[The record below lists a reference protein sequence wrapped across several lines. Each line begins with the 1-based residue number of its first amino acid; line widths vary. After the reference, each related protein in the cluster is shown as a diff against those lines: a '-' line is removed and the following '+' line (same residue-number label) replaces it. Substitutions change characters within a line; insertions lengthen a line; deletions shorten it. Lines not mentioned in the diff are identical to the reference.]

1 MNSGEAC
8 GMNSGEACGMI
19 LAPLEVAGR
28 AERVRSR
35 FDQLGIDVLL
45 VTDLNNVRWLTGFT
59 GSAAMLVVELDG
71 LALLTDG
78 RYQDQAAAEL
88 TAAGVIADLRIGH
101 TGAELDRLLVE
112 AIAVSQRLGLE
123 ADHVS
128 WSTQQ
133 HYANGLLTGR
143 TLVATS
149 GVVEEERAVKDAGEV
164 ARIEAACRIA
174 DEALMAIR
182 RRFADGPTER
192 EFARELESEMA
203 DRGAEGP
210 SFPTIVA
217 SGPNSA
223 LPHHRADDRTIIEG
237 DLVVVDF
244 GALVEGYHS
253 DMTRTFVV
261 GEPSA
266 EQARMIEV
274 VTQAQ
279 QAGAAVVRPGLET
292 RAVDQACREVIAA
305 AGLGDRFTHGT
316 GHGVGLQ
323 IHESPWIGT
332 ASVGT
337 LATGNVVTVEPGVY
351 VPGLGG
357 VRVEDSVLVTEHG
370 GRPLTL
376 HPKDSRCLPSPPM
389 T

>member
-1 MNSGEAC
+1 M
-8 GMNSGEACGMI
+8 
-19 LAPLEVAGR
+19 
-28 AERVRSR
+28 
-35 FDQLGIDVLL
+35 
-45 VTDLNNVRWLTGFT
+45 
-59 GSAAMLVVELDG
+59 AAVGVV
-71 LALLTDG
+71 
-78 RYQDQAAAEL
+78 
-88 TAAGVIADLRIGH
+88 ADLRIGRS
-101 TGAELDRLLVE
+101 GAELDRLL
-112 AIAVSQRLGLE
+112 ADASAGSSRLGLE

-133 HYANGLLTGR
+133 RDANGTLAGR
-143 TLVATS
+143 AMVATS
-149 GVVEEERAVKDAGEV
+149 GVLEAERAVKDPGEV
-164 ARIEAACRIA
+164 ARIEEACRIA
-174 DEALMAIR
+174 DDALSAIR
-182 RRFADGPTER
+182 RRFADKPTER
-192 EFARELESEMA
+192 EFARELESEMNR
-203 DRGAEGP
+203 RGAEGP

-223 LPHHRADDRTIIEG
+223 LPHHRADDRTISEG

-261 GEPSA
+261 GEPTA

-274 VTQAQ
+274 VTEAQ
-279 QAGAAVVRPGLET
+279 QAGAAAISPGVDIRDIDRAC
-292 RAVDQACREVIAA
+292 RAVISA

-323 IHESPWIGT
+323 IHESPWIGAT
-332 ASVGT
+332 SVGV
-337 LATGNVVTVEPGVY
+337 LAPGNVVTVEPGVY